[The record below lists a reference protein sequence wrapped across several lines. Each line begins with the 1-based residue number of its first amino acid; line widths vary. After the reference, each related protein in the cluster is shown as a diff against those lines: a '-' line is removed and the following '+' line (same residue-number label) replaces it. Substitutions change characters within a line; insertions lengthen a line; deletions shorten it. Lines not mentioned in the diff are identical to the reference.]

1 MIVAGID
8 EAGYGPVL
16 GPLVVGC
23 TAFQLLP
30 DDDATSPSDEL
41 PCLWKRLGKCISK
54 SRSKSG
60 RKLHVN
66 DSKVVYSSANG
77 LTELERSVLALVA
90 AAREWPDGLIPLLR
104 IVANDVVGQMQG
116 YPWYQQ
122 PESEVFP
129 IAQEAVGIRLLANA
143 LRVEMQRAGTHCVH
157 VAARVVCEHELN
169 RMLNATRNKGSTL
182 FSVTSIHLDHLLR
195 TYGAMGLTIV
205 CDRHGGRGHYGS
217 LLRLMF
223 DEWSLEIVSEQ
234 ESISEYRLHNN
245 GNAVRIIFR
254 EKAEAQ
260 CMAVAYASMVSK
272 YLREA
277 MMHRFNAFWKA
288 QSPGVHPT
296 AGYHTDGMRFLNDIS
311 AKRQELGIPDEL
323 LIRSR

>member
-30 DDDATSPSDEL
+30 DDDADSQRDEL
-41 PCLWKRLGKCISK
+41 PCLWKLLGKCVSK
-54 SRSKSG
+54 NRSRSG

-77 LTELERSVLALVA
+77 LAELERSVLALVA
-90 AAREWPDGLIPLLR
+90 AAREWPHGLIPLLR

-143 LRVEMQRAGTHCVH
+143 LRAEMQRVGAQCVH

-277 MMHRFNAFWKA
+277 MMHRFNAFWKL